1 MPTPGVAWPDGHE
14 KGDYD
19 MSKLL
24 RRPSPAMVVACLAL
38 LVALG
43 GTSVAAVNQ
52 LGRNTVDTPQLV
64 NGAVTNPKIRNN
76 AINSSK
82 VANRSLLRSDFAP
95 GQLPA
100 GPVGP
105 QGPAGPTGAAGAAGA
120 AGPAGVIGAVTLRP
134 QSVSVVDAA
143 ANNGVWTSGRIR
155 SECQGNER
163 AISGGTSW
171 GDDGANLR
179 LVTQELEPRVNA
191 QNQVIGFEAVGGN
204 DTGESSTFTVYSLCY
219 TP

>member
-1 MPTPGVAWPDGHE
+1 MR
-14 KGDYD
+14 
-19 MSKLL
+19 KLL

-43 GTSVAAVNQ
+43 GTSVAAVTQ

-64 NGAVTNPKIRNN
+64 NGAVTGAKVRNN

-120 AGPAGVIGAVTLRP
+120 AGPAGVIGAVTMRQ
-134 QSVSVVDAA
+134 QSVSVADGAVD
-143 ANNGVWTSGRIR
+143 GVWNSLAYPERLPV
-155 SECQGNER
+155 ER
-163 AISGGTSW
+163 ARHLGR
-171 GDDGANLR
+171 D
-179 LVTQELEPRVNA
+179 V
-191 QNQVIGFEAVGGN
+191 VG
-204 DTGESSTFTVYSLCY
+204 
-219 TP
+219 